1 MKIIITIALFLL
13 ACAPA
18 LAQESSQPGATKD
31 GPARVPFSEFKVNPE
46 VKPDQFEVRGNL
58 TLASESDGINL
69 YKEEVE
75 INVGSLAVTLP
86 PGSFKQDGERTKI
99 RYTGQVGNFI
109 LDVVFR
115 ITGQNSFRIK
125 IEGEGANIGKLA
137 PEDITL
143 RIGNDAGKATAL
155 TP

>member
-1 MKIIITIALFLL
+1 MKVITTIALLLL

-18 LAQESSQPGATKD
+18 LTQESSPPGATKEH
-31 GPARVPFSEFKVNPE
+31 PARVPFFEFKVNPE

-58 TLASESDGINL
+58 TLAPESDGINL
-69 YKEEVE
+69 YKEDVE

-99 RYTGQVGNFI
+99 RYTGQVGKFN

-115 ITGQNSFRIK
+115 ITGQNSFRVK

-137 PEDITL
+137 PEDVTL
-143 RIGNDAGKATAL
+143 RIGNDAGKGTAL